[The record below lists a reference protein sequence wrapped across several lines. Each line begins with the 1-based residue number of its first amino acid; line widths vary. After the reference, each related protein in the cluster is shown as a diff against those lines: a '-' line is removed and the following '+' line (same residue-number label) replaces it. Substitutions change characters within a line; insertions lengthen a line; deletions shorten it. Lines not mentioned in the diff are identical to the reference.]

1 MLMPGKSSAG
11 QVGVNRG
18 LWLSNI
24 VAKRVVA
31 GVAAQDKIPVRLAQS
46 TDATQMVGIGERA
59 CRRAAGDD
67 FEDHYLPIKAIV
79 S

>member
-1 MLMPGKSSAG
+1 
-11 QVGVNRG
+11 
-18 LWLSNI
+18 
-24 VAKRVVA
+24 
-31 GVAAQDKIPVRLAQS
+31 
-46 TDATQMVGIGERA
+46 MVGIGERA